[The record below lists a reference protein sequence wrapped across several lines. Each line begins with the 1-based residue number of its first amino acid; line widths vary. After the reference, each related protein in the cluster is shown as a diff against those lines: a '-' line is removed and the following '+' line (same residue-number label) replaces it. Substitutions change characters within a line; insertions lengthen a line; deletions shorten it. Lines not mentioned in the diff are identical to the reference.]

1 MDGCSILGRH
11 KIQDGEKFETKISE
25 ETHNVILVYIKELVD
40 FINNNQE
47 LLQEIQV
54 DNTIYANYKSLNEI
68 LLPLK

>member
-11 KIQDGEKFETKISE
+11 KIQDGENFETKISE